1 MTSAHQI
8 ASTLDGVGMTLA
20 GVLAT
25 SLEDARVRQADADY
39 EQSLRNQS
47 AAGRAMVAVT
57 RQRAALQAS
66 VDEAAALRAEV
77 ARLQQALAAAR
88 SETATVRQQLAAQQ
102 QETVRV
108 KRLLRGAVGFR
119 AA

>member
-1 MTSAHQI
+1 MRAHEI
-8 ASTLDGVGMTLA
+8 TSTLDGVGMTLA

-25 SLEDARVRQADADY
+25 SLADARQRQADADY
-39 EQSLRNQS
+39 EQSLRNQT
-47 AAGRAMVAVT
+47 AAGRAMAAVT
-57 RQRAALQAS
+57 RQRAHHQAA
-66 VDEAAALRAEV
+66 VDDAAALREQV
-77 ARLQQALAAAR
+77 AALQQALAASRA
-88 SETATVRQQLAAQQ
+88 ETATARQQLAAQQ

>member
-1 MTSAHQI
+1 MRAHDI
-8 ASTLDGVGMTLA
+8 ASDFDRAGLALA
-20 GVLAT
+20 GIAAGFIQ
-25 SLEDARVRQADADY
+25 DAQQRQADADY
-39 EQSLRNQS
+39 EQSLRNVS
-47 AAGRAMVAVT
+47 AAGRAMQAVT

-77 ARLQQALAAAR
+77 ARLQQALVASR
-88 SETATVRQQLAAQQ
+88 QETVTARQQLAAQQ

>member
-1 MTSAHQI
+1 MRTAHQI
-8 ASTLDGVGMTLA
+8 ASTLDQVGMNLA

-25 SLEDARVRQADADY
+25 SIEDARVRQADADY
-39 EQSLRNQS
+39 EQSLRNAS
-47 AAGRAMVAVT
+47 AAGRAMAAVT
-57 RQRAALQAS
+57 RQRQALQVA
-66 VDEAAALRAEV
+66 VDEAAALKAQV
-77 ARLQQALAAAR
+77 ARLQQALATSR
-88 SETATVRQQLAAQQ
+88 QETATARQQLAAQQ